1 MEGKMMAEIV
11 VVTGG
16 ARSGKSGYSESLAKN
31 LGEKILY
38 IATAIPF
45 DGEMQNRIA
54 KHQQTRP
61 RKWETYEGYEDLHK
75 KVFSDG
81 EKYDGIL
88 IDCIT
93 VMITN
98 IMFGHGDFDEN
109 SISLAVMDDIEIHIK
124 KQLSTLIEVAKDVN
138 VPLIMVTNEV
148 GSGIV
153 PETKMGRVFRDLA
166 GRVNQFIAQ
175 QADSV
180 YLLVSGIPVKVK

>member
-1 MEGKMMAEIV
+1 MAEIIL
-11 VVTGG
+11 VTGG

-31 LGEKILY
+31 LGENILY

-45 DGEMQNRIA
+45 DGEMKNRIA
-54 KHQQTRP
+54 KHQKTRP
-61 RKWETYEGYEDLHK
+61 KSWETYEGYEDLYK
-75 KVFSDG
+75 KILTCG

-88 IDCIT
+88 LDCIT

-98 IMFGHGDFDEN
+98 IMFGHKNFDEN
-109 SISLAVMDDIEIHIK
+109 NISLDIMDEIELHIK
-124 KQLSTLIEVAKDVN
+124 KQLSALMEVVKDVN

-153 PETKMGRVFRDLA
+153 PESKIGRVFRDLA
-166 GRVNQFIAQ
+166 GRINQFIAQ